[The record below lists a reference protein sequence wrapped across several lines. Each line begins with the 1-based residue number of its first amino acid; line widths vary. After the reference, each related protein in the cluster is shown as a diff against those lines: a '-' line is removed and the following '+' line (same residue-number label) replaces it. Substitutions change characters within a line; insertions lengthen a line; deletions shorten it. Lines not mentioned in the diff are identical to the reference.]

1 MLQEYEMYYKDSK
14 GRKLQDFYKFHV
26 IITTYE
32 LIISDL
38 EVLRDINWR
47 CVIIDEAHRLKNKNC
62 RLMEGLR
69 FFDFVSLDL
78 ILLLLMYRDRDENR
92 CPTKSITEMKFVD
105 MLLCV
110 LDKLLYR

>member
-1 MLQEYEMYYKDSK
+1 MLQEYEMYYKDEK
-14 GRKLQDFYKFHV
+14 GRKVREFYKFQV

-69 FFDFVSLDL
+69 FFDFVSLKYL
-78 ILLLLMYRDRDENR
+78 HIL
-92 CPTKSITEMKFVD
+92 
-105 MLLCV
+105 
-110 LDKLLYR
+110 